1 MEFNKA
7 MKPFHDLTEVTMR
20 IVFSLMVAAALVLTS
35 CSPVPKTTE
44 SMKVLEA
51 EVQETIVLFE
61 KEDPGIRRFF
71 EQSAGYAVL
80 PKVFKGALWIGG
92 AYGKG
97 LVYQNEKLI
106 GYCNMSQ
113 ATLGFSFGGEFFR
126 EIIFFRTQ
134 ADLDRFKSGEYT
146 FSAQATA
153 VALTAGA
160 AAKAD
165 YKDGMA
171 VFVMADSGLMVDASI
186 GGQKFEFVP
195 HHNR

>member
-7 MKPFHDLTEVTMR
+7 MKPFHNLTEVTMR

>member
-1 MEFNKA
+1 
-7 MKPFHDLTEVTMR
+7 MR

>member
-20 IVFSLMVAAALVLTS
+20 IVFNLMVAASLVLTS